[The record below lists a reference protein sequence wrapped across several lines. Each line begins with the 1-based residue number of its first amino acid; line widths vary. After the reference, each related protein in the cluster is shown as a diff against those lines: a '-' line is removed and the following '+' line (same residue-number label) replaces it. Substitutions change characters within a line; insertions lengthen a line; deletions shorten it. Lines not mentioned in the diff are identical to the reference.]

1 MAGNFALKRDG
12 RNLEFHHVTADQW
25 LRVKE
30 VFDEAVDRHPQ
41 DRGAF
46 IAAACGGDGA
56 LRTEVE
62 RLLTAHDDASG
73 FIERSPVAGTGA
85 AGRGGLTGQTVGRY
99 RVGDRLGTGG
109 MGEVYAAKDLELGR
123 TVAIKFA
130 LTGDAGARA
139 RLKRE
144 AQHVS
149 RLNHPHICTIHE
161 VGTYQ
166 DHPFIVMERVEGQPL
181 SELARGKGLSVDEV
195 VRYGRQVADAL
206 AHAHRNGVT
215 HRDLKSAN
223 VLITRDGRAKVLD
236 FGLARTLTRD
246 TVSDLSPS
254 HDSVTDEGAVA
265 GTLSVL
271 APEILRG
278 GKADARSDIWALGV
292 LLHEMASGERPFR
305 GATGFELTGAILHSP
320 PSPLPDGVPSS
331 LRQIVQRCL
340 ETDPANRYQHAG
352 EVSDALATG
361 AIDSSQRAHALVVKF
376 KVPVAVAAILLA
388 LAAFLFFARRNA
400 DPVALGESGRP
411 AIAVMHFQHA
421 GPQDSD
427 TAWLASGVPSM
438 LVTGLAQTRGLEIV
452 SERRLLEALGQ
463 QGNATLASLN
473 KEDAANV
480 ARRAGAGAIVVGSI
494 FRAGSELRI
503 DAQLEDLA
511 SGRVLAAKS
520 VRGTDVF
527 GLVDQLA
534 ADIRDAVGLED
545 APGVRNVATVSSTSL
560 EAYRLHSEGVKAAS
574 NVRLADADKLFKA
587 AVAIDPSFAEAY
599 MWLAHTSSSL
609 GRKNDRDKYFKLA
622 MDNVDRLSERH
633 RLMLDIQVARERG
646 DRPAALRMLDELLVK
661 FPDTEEAYQLALH
674 FYQMGPSAGGDRQ
687 RLLKITAAGAA
698 AMPSSSLTRN
708 AHGYAL
714 LSTGRYADAIRE
726 FEAYARIAPR
736 EPNPLDSLGEAYL
749 KMGDAEKA
757 IAAYSRALAIDPTFT
772 PSINLRAWSHGV
784 LGRYD
789 AALADDIDYPHFK
802 SLLLARVGRYR
813 DAVKVLADGETRAT
827 AQGNHTR
834 AGGLRHVAAML
845 ALERGDTAR
854 ALRDVPIGIKFLSE
868 QSEDVRRVVS
878 VMEHLLLGLA
888 HVRAG
893 RLADA
898 EASYEAQGRIYK
910 GENEYER
917 AWRRALEAEIALA
930 RGNLP
935 QAETACSAMAPPLR
949 TLDANA
955 IATSVLFNDLP
966 SRDGLARL
974 AIARGD
980 LDGAIKLYRGLLTYG
995 PESKWIAAYEPRYVL
1010 QIARLL
1016 EKKGD
1021 RPAALVE
1028 YRRFLDLWKH
1038 ADADLPELTE
1048 ARRAVARLT

>member
-1 MAGNFALKRDG
+1 M
-12 RNLEFHHVTADQW
+12 TADQW
-25 LRVKE
+25 LRVKAL
-30 VFDEAVDRHPQ
+30 FDEAVDRDPTGR
-41 DRGAF
+41 DAFLAGACVEDPTLRG
-46 IAAACGGDGA
+46 
-56 LRTEVE
+56 EVE
-62 RLLTAHDDASG
+62 RLLAAHDEASG
-73 FIERSPVAGTGA
+73 FIEQSPVGGARAAVRAPFTG
-85 AGRGGLTGQTVGRY
+85 LTVGRY
-99 RVGDRLGTGG
+99 EVGDRVGTGG
-109 MGEVYAAKDLELGR
+109 MGEVYAAQDLELGR
-123 TVAIKFA
+123 AVAIKFA
-130 LTGDAGARA
+130 LATDADASA

-144 AQHVS
+144 AQHAS

-161 VGTYQ
+161 VGSYR
-166 DHPFIVMERVEGQPL
+166 DDPFIVMELVDGVPL
-181 SELARGKGLSVDEV
+181 AQLARGTGLPIHDV

-206 AHAHRNGVT
+206 AHAHHSGVT
-215 HRDLKSAN
+215 HRDLKSSN
-223 VLITRDGRAKVLD
+223 VLITQDGRAKVLD

-246 TVSDLSPS
+246 AATDLSQSPAS
-254 HDSVTDEGAVA
+254 LTGAGAVA

-278 GKADARSDIWALGV
+278 GKADERSDIWALGV
-292 LLHEMASGERPFR
+292 LLYEMAAGERPFR
-305 GATGFELTGAILHSP
+305 GATGFELTGAILHAP
-320 PSPLPDGVPSS
+320 PAPLPDHVPPS
-331 LRQIVQRCL
+331 LAHVVARCL
-340 ETDPANRYQHAG
+340 EKDPQHRFQRAG
-352 EVSDALATG
+352 EVRDALA
-361 AIDSSQRAHALVVKF
+361 AVSIDAPRRRVPAFAVNVKLLVV
-376 KVPVAVAAILLA
+376 VAAILIG
-388 LAAFLFFARRNA
+388 LAALLFFATRNRN
-400 DPVALGESGRP
+400 PVALGESGRP

-427 TAWLASGVPSM
+427 TAWLSSGVPSM

-452 SERRLLEALGQ
+452 SERRLLEALGPD
-463 QGNATLASLN
+463 GETTLASLN

-480 ARRAGAGAIVVGSI
+480 ARRAGAGAIVVGTI

-511 SGRVLAAKS
+511 NGRVLAAKS

-527 GLVDQLA
+527 ALVDQLA
-534 ADIRDAVGLED
+534 TDIRDAVGLEN
-545 APGVRNVATVSSTSL
+545 APGVRNVSTVSSTSL
-560 EAYRLHSEGVKAAS
+560 EAYRLYSEGVKAAS
-574 NVRLADADKLFKA
+574 NVRMADADKLFKA

-609 GRKNDRDKYFKLA
+609 GRKNERDEYFKLA

-633 RLMLDIQVARERG
+633 RLMIDIQVARERG
-646 DRPAALRMLDELLVK
+646 DRTAALRMLDELLVK

-674 FYQMGPSAGGDRQ
+674 FYQMGESSGGDRQ
-687 RLLKITAAGAA
+687 RLLEITAAGAA
-698 AMPSSSLTRN
+698 AMPSSSQTRN

-714 LSTGRYADAIRE
+714 LGAGRYADAVRE

-789 AALADDIDYPHFK
+789 AALADAIDYPHFRA
-802 SLLLARVGRYR
+802 LLLARVGRYR
-813 DAVKVLADGETRAT
+813 DAAKVLADGETQAA

-845 ALERGDTAR
+845 AIERRDIAR
-854 ALRDVPIGIKFLSE
+854 ALRDVPIGVKFLSE
-868 QSEDVRRVVS
+868 QPDDARRIVS

-888 HVRAG
+888 HIRAG

-898 EASYEAQGRIYK
+898 DAQYDAQGRRYK
-910 GENEYER
+910 GVNEYER

-930 RGNLP
+930 RGNFP
-935 QAETACSAMAPPLR
+935 QAETAFSAMAPPQR
-949 TLDANA
+949 MLDANA

-966 SRDGLARL
+966 SRDGLARV

-980 LDGAIKLYRGLLTYG
+980 LDGAITMYRKLLSYG

-1021 RPAALVE
+1021 RVAALAE
-1028 YRRFLDLWKH
+1028 YRRFLDLWK
-1038 ADADLPELTE
+1038 DADTNLPELAE
-1048 ARRAVARLT
+1048 AKRAVTRLT

>member
-1 MAGNFALKRDG
+1 M
-12 RNLEFHHVTADQW
+12 TADQW

-30 VFDEAVDRHPQ
+30 VFDAAVDRNPQ

-46 IAAACGGDGA
+46 LTAACGEDGA
-56 LRTEVE
+56 LRGEVE
-62 RLLTAHDDASG
+62 RLLMAHDEASG
-73 FIERSPVAGTGA
+73 FIEQSPVKGTGSV
-85 AGRGGLTGQTVGRY
+85 GRASLTGLTVGRY
-99 RVGDRLGTGG
+99 QVGDRIGTGG

-130 LTGDAGARA
+130 LASDADAGA

-144 AQHVS
+144 AQHAS
-149 RLNHPHICTIHE
+149 RLNHPHICTVHE
-161 VGTYQ
+161 VGIYQ
-166 DHPFIVMERVEGQPL
+166 NHPFIVMELVEGQPL
-181 SELARGKGLSVDEV
+181 SELARGKGLPIDDVL
-195 VRYGRQVADAL
+195 RYGRQVADAL
-206 AHAHRNGVT
+206 AHAHGSGVT

-246 TVSDLSPS
+246 AVNDLSQS
-254 HDSVTDEGAVA
+254 HESVTDEGAVA

-278 GKADARSDIWALGV
+278 GKADERSDIWALGV

-320 PSPLPDGVPSS
+320 PAPLPDRVPAS
-331 LRQIVQRCL
+331 LAQIVQRCL
-340 ETDPANRYQHAG
+340 EKDPTNRYQHAG
-352 EVSDALATG
+352 DVRDALA
-361 AIDSSQRAHALVVKF
+361 ARSIDGPRQRAPALVMKF
-376 KVPVAVAAILLA
+376 KLPVVVAAILVG
-388 LAAFLFFARRNA
+388 LAAFLFFAQRNA

-427 TAWLASGVPSM
+427 TAWLSSGVPSM

-463 QGNATLASLN
+463 EGEAALASLN
-473 KEDAANV
+473 KEQAANV

-511 SGRVLAAKS
+511 NGRVLAAKS

-527 GLVDQLA
+527 ALVDQLA
-534 ADIRDAVGLED
+534 ANIRDAVGLED
-545 APGVRNVATVSSTSL
+545 AQGVRNVANVSSTSL
-560 EAYRLHSEGVKAAS
+560 EAYRLYSDGVKAAS
-574 NVRLADADKLFKA
+574 NVRIADADKLFRA

-599 MWLAHTSSSL
+599 MWLAHTSGSL
-609 GRKNDRDKYFKLA
+609 GRKSERDEFFKLA
-622 MDNVDRLSERH
+622 LKNVDRLSDRH
-633 RLMLDIQVARERG
+633 RLMIDIQVARERG
-646 DRPAALRMLDELLVK
+646 DRDRARRMLDELLTK
-661 FPDTEEAYQLALH
+661 FPDTEEAYQLALQ
-674 FYQMGPSAGGDRQ
+674 FYQMGESAGGERQ
-687 RLLKITAAGAA
+687 RLLEITAVGASSL
-698 AMPSSSLTRN
+698 PSSSYTRN

-714 LSTGRYADAIRE
+714 LSAGRYAEAVRE

-736 EPNPLDSLGEAYL
+736 EPNPHDSLGEAYL

-757 IAAYSRALAIDPTFT
+757 VAAYSRALAIDPTFA
-772 PSINLRAWSHGV
+772 PSLNLRAWSLGV

-789 AALADDIDYPHFK
+789 AALADDIDYPHVRA
-802 SLLLARVGRYR
+802 LLLARAGRYGE
-813 DAVKVLADGETRAT
+813 AVKVLMAGETQAA
-827 AQGNHTR
+827 AQGNDTR
-834 AGGLRHVAAML
+834 AGGLRHVSAML
-845 ALERGDTAR
+845 AIERGDVAR
-854 ALRDVPIGIKFLSE
+854 ALRDVPIGVRFLSG
-868 QSEDVRRVVS
+868 QPGDVRRVVS

-888 HVRAG
+888 HIRAR
-893 RLADA
+893 RLEQA
-898 EASYEAQGRIYK
+898 EAQYEAQGRIYK
-910 GENEYER
+910 GVNMYER
-917 AWRRALEAEIALA
+917 AWRKSLEAEIALG
-930 RGNLP
+930 RGNLQ
-935 QAETACSAMAPPLR
+935 QAASAFSAMEPALR

-966 SRDGLARL
+966 SRDGLARV

-980 LDGAIKLYRGLLTYG
+980 LDGAIKIYRGLLTYG
-995 PESKWIAAYEPRYVL
+995 PHSKWIAAYEPLYVL

-1021 RPAALVE
+1021 GPAALSE
-1028 YRRFLDLWKH
+1028 YRRFLDLWKS
-1038 ADADLPELTE
+1038 ADADLPELAE